1 MTDHATAAADI
12 LDTLAKVS
20 GGTHLDALRRE
31 RPQTRDNVQA
41 SYAALFEAGDTASV
55 TLDERLAVAAFV
67 ALLHEDG
74 PSSDHY
80 LGLLRA
86 QPAGEAL
93 ANATQA
99 IAERARTTGP
109 YGAYPP
115 GPLSSEDLAGPELAL
130 EPAERETL
138 GERLAAALLHAH
150 RLVFH
155 PRDAQAQHLAAL
167 QQAGWSTAAI
177 VTLSQIIAY
186 LAFQIRAAH
195 GLRFLGAAA

>member
-1 MTDHATAAADI
+1 MTDHAPTSADI
-12 LDTLAKVS
+12 FDKLAHIS

-41 SYAALFEAGDTASV
+41 SYLALFEASDSTSV
-55 TLDERLAVAAFV
+55 TFDERLAVAAFV
-67 ALLHEDG
+67 SLLHEDE

-80 LGLLRA
+80 TGLLRA
-86 QPAGEAL
+86 QSAGEAL
-93 ANATQA
+93 ANAIRS
-99 IAERARTTGP
+99 IAERARATGP
-109 YGAYPP
+109 YGAYPA
-115 GPLSSEDLAGPELAL
+115 GPLSIEDLTGPELAL
-130 EPAERETL
+130 DPAERETL
-138 GERLAAALLHAH
+138 GKRLAAALIHAH

-167 QQAGWSTAAI
+167 QAAGWSTAEI

-195 GLRFLGAAA
+195 GLRVLGAAA